1 MPYVAPAQAT
11 REARLAAAVTRWDVV
26 LAARPDLKPAIS
38 LQQELLTQIL
48 DLAEIIDRGR
58 LPKLSLP
65 PRYLATKLNRGVP
78 ALAGEP
84 IPLPV
89 PVLKPGLLA
98 LCDALSRGGAG
109 NAADHIRTQIS
120 ETQMDAGSL
129 LAASLKRDREAI
141 RTGAQHRGLAP
152 DLLWLVAE
160 LAVTPF
166 AYALQRALFASSVT
180 GAPQPALP
188 EALDNWRH
196 GYCPLC
202 GSWPALAEVA
212 ATHRILRCSFCAL
225 AWELGSYA
233 CVYCGEEGEAF
244 VTAAPETDRKDR
256 RLEICKSCGS
266 YLKTVDVP
274 ELSPFP
280 LLAISDLETMDL
292 DMAAMEHGYT
302 RPPVR
307 DFSAR

>member
-1 MPYVAPAQAT
+1 MPYVALAESS
-11 REARLAAAVTRWDVV
+11 RESRVAAADRRWDAV
-26 LAARPDLKPAIS
+26 LAIRPDLQPAVA
-38 LQQELLTQIL
+38 LQQELLKLIS
-48 DLAEIIDRGR
+48 DLADAIERGR

-65 PRYLATKLNRGVP
+65 PRYLAAKLDRGVP

-84 IPLPV
+84 IPVPV
-89 PVLKPGLLA
+89 PLLKPGLLA

-109 NAADHIRTQIS
+109 EVADHISTQIS
-120 ETQMDAGSL
+120 ETRMDAGSL
-129 LAASLKRDREAI
+129 LAASLKRDQDAI

-166 AYALQRALFASSVT
+166 AYLLQRALFASS
-180 GAPQPALP
+180 GSESPLLA
-188 EALDNWRH
+188 ALDSWSH

-225 AWELGSYA
+225 AWELRSYA
-233 CVYCGEEGEAF
+233 CVYCKEEGEAF
-244 VTAAPETDRKDR
+244 VTAAPDVERKDR
-256 RLEICKSCGS
+256 RIEICKSCGS

-280 LLAISDLETMDL
+280 FLAIADLETIDL
-292 DMAAMEHGYT
+292 DMAAMEHGYK
-302 RPPVR
+302 RPTVKN
-307 DFSAR
+307 FSIR